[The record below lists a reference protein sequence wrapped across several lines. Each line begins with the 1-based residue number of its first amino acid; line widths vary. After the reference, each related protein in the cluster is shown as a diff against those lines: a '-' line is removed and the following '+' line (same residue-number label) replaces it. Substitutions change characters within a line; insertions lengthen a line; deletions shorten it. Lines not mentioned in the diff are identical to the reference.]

1 MSEQDPEKVPVSVA
15 ALRLRLNRE
24 QLIRRIQQ
32 GEIVGGQEGGR
43 WFVAAPELERLAAKA
58 PSAPNR

>member
-1 MSEQDPEKVPVSVA
+1 MSASEEGDRVPLSVA

-32 GEIVGGQEGGR
+32 GEIAGGQAGGK
-43 WFVAAPELERLAAKA
+43 WFVKRSEIERLQAT
-58 PSAPNR
+58 STTGS

>member
-1 MSEQDPEKVPVSVA
+1 MSEKDQERIPVSTA

-32 GEIVGGQEGGR
+32 GEIAGGQEGGR
-43 WFVAAPELERLAAKA
+43 WYVDGSELGRLEGGA
-58 PSAPNR
+58 PSTPR